1 MKKFLSIFL
10 LIAITFN
17 VFSKAIVWAN
27 YEINKSEITRK
38 YCENKAKPKMHCDG
52 KCHLKKQLNEE
63 EKKEKN
69 EGSKE
74 SKEKIES
81 HFFVQVNFSFPIQAA
96 TFKTQ
101 YFYSPN
107 YSYSHSHSV
116 FFPPQ
121 C

>member
-1 MKKFLSIFL
+1 MKKIIAIFL
-10 LIAITFN
+10 LSAITLHT
-17 VFSKAIVWAN
+17 FSKVILVLNFAINRTEIAN
-27 YEINKSEITRK
+27 K

-74 SKEKIES
+74 SKEKSES

-96 TFKTQ
+96 TLKTQ

-107 YSYSHSHSV
+107 YSNSHSHSV